1 MVSPKYA
8 AKQDVGL
15 RSGEFM
21 AAQKKERF
29 DGVIQELAYRWK
41 YPTEHMHGAPRCPPH
56 SSHPGRFFPNRLLD
70 VAAPLRTGKTA
81 RENYRKKLKLIKA

>member
-41 YPTEHMHGAPRCPPH
+41 YPTEHMHGRTCSKMPSALV
-56 SSHPGRFFPNRLLD
+56 SPGAFLPQ
-70 VAAPLRTGKTA
+70 
-81 RENYRKKLKLIKA
+81 